1 MEEAMNG
8 WNHIRNF
15 IRVFEG
21 ITVTPNDLPSL
32 KELKTVVEIQ
42 RNRALPGGDCP
53 QFIGFVETFN
63 QVLEA
68 IQNKINELEKE
79 L

>member
-1 MEEAMNG
+1 MNG

-15 IRVFEG
+15 IGVFEG

-53 QFIGFVETFN
+53 QFIGFVETFD

-68 IQNKINELEKE
+68 IQKKIDELEKE
-79 L
+79 S